1 MTPIYAEADFRVH
14 GTGYDGNPYE
24 TTVHATLEKSGA
36 FDYGN
41 GTCMSLKWA
50 DQKMTHWYDTRYS
63 NVSPDNFAEFAKA
76 ELEAQTLDTI
86 QVDII
91 GEA

>member
-1 MTPIYAEADFRVH
+1 MEKEIIYATADFRVH
-14 GTGYDGNPYE
+14 GLGYDKKPYE

-41 GTCMSLKWA
+41 GTCMVFKWA
-50 DQKMTHWYDTRYS
+50 DSPMPHCYDTRYCD
-63 NVSPDNFAEFAKA
+63 VTPQNFTEFAKE

-86 QVDII
+86 MVDVL
-91 GEA
+91 